1 MSLSKPATPSPGPTG
16 ARLVAMLGSQIIVTA
31 LVAAAF
37 VGLYVGLQRDP
48 QPHHLPLAVVGT
60 DLVDGTS
67 RALGASAAVVPAPD
81 EAAARQLLQEHQA
94 VAALIPRSD
103 AAGLD
108 LITAGANGRSAVG
121 AASAMAAGVAEAAH
135 LPIVSTTDAVPLAR
149 QDLQGLSG
157 FYLVFGVTLASF
169 ILAQIMYSVAALVRL
184 RWRVLTLVAG
194 AVAIAAA
201 AAILA
206 GPVYGAVPSPAVAV
220 IPILT
225 LLGIG
230 VSFSSL
236 AFASL
241 LGPFGNIISTLLFTT
256 LGNAAGGATVSAFLM
271 PAAIARIGAGLPPGA
286 AFRAITDTSYF
297 DGRGSL
303 EPVIILLCWV
313 LAAGSALGLHA
324 ARDRRK
330 SGAASTAAQADS
342 LHLGAATAS
351 PA

>member
-1 MSLSKPATPSPGPTG
+1 MSLSTPAAPSPGPNG
-16 ARLVAMLGSQIIVTA
+16 VRLAAMLGSQIIVTA

-37 VGLYVGLQRDP
+37 VGLYVGLQRNP
-48 QPHHLPLAVVGT
+48 QPHQLPLAVVGT
-60 DLVDGTS
+60 DLADGAS
-67 RALGASAAVVPAPD
+67 RTLGAHAAVLPAAD
-81 EAAARQLLQEHQA
+81 EAAARQLLLEHRA
-94 VAALIPRSD
+94 VAALAPRSD

-121 AASAMAAGVAEAAH
+121 AASAMAAGVAEAAR
-135 LPIVSTTDAVPLAR
+135 LPIVSTTDAVPLAG

-184 RWRVLTLVAG
+184 RWRILTLVIG
-194 AVAIAAA
+194 AAAIAATA
-201 AAILA
+201 AVLA
-206 GPVYGAVPSPAVAV
+206 GPAYGAVPSPTAAV

-225 LLGIG
+225 LLGLG
-230 VSFSSL
+230 VSLSSL

-271 PAAIARIGAGLPPGA
+271 PAALAHIGAGLPPGA

-297 DGRGSL
+297 DGHGAM
-303 EPVIILLCWV
+303 EPALILLCWV
-313 LAAGSALGLHA
+313 LAAGSALGLQA
-324 ARDRRK
+324 ARGRRK
-330 SGAASTAAQADS
+330 SGAASTAARADS
-342 LHLGAATAS
+342 LRPAAATAS